1 MEWLFDVSATCSAS
15 RRRNLVKHSQF
26 RGRPPPSSACTGV
39 FGAAQAVSQ
48 PAKTAQTGAL
58 FVILEMRASGSKG
71 FRRVLSIAVRMY
83 IYLYLFQKGF
93 SDRVL
98 FKDLPCSV
106 VRRLISRIR

>member
-15 RRRNLVKHSQF
+15 SRRNLVKHSQF

-48 PAKTAQTGAL
+48 PATTVQTGAL

-71 FRRVLSIAVRMY
+71 FRRVTVHSGKDVY
-83 IYLYLFQKGF
+83 ILVSVSKGF
-93 SDRVL
+93 Q
-98 FKDLPCSV
+98 
-106 VRRLISRIR
+106 